1 MIKFLA
7 NNFVDSALITATS
20 ENAQYPI
27 SNIND
32 DRRTKTYRS
41 LSDSDSLIFDL
52 GMIEAVDSFAIVSN
66 WQNGFGVTSLTL
78 EANGSTD
85 FTSPAFTT
93 TIELDSTYGIGIK
106 EFTEQSYRYW
116 RLVCTS
122 TLGYCELANMFIG
135 KSDKILTNGVGY
147 NWAFTNKDLKNV
159 STNRY
164 GQEFIDYK
172 TTRKELTNV
181 TYSIMDS
188 TEMDILQNAYDN
200 VTTVK
205 PCFIYFPLEVDG
217 IVSNDNRYNGMY
229 RFISPLLVENVNSGY
244 FNTSLALREC
254 K

>member
-1 MIKFLA
+1 
-7 NNFVDSALITATS
+7 
-20 ENAQYPI
+20 
-27 SNIND
+27 
-32 DRRTKTYRS
+32 
-41 LSDSDSLIFDL
+41 
-52 GMIEAVDSFAIVSN
+52 
-66 WQNGFGVTSLTL
+66 
-78 EANGSTD
+78 
-85 FTSPAFTT
+85 
-93 TIELDSTYGIGIK
+93 
-106 EFTEQSYRYW
+106 
-116 RLVCTS
+116 
-122 TLGYCELANMFIG
+122 MFIG